1 MARNSFKHIEEEQ
14 NKRYP
19 GAPPRIEKEIEH
31 TLSIGRSVG
40 NVLDM
45 YFPKVIKIF
54 LMILGGKGDHIDPTI
69 EEDRTFDNPIDRG
82 SSASN
87 ILPTDEPPP
96 TGPSS
101 PD

>member
-1 MARNSFKHIEEEQ
+1 MSRNSFKHIEELQ
-14 NKRYP
+14 NERYP

-31 TLSIGRSVG
+31 NLGIGRSMG

-54 LMILGGKGDHIDPTI
+54 LMILGGKGDHIESTND
-69 EEDRTFDNPIDRG
+69 DNRTFDNPINRG
-82 SSASN
+82 SSASS
-87 ILPTDEPPP
+87 ILPTDDPPP
-96 TGPSS
+96 SGPSS